1 MLRLCARHRDHVSK
15 DVAEYLGGSALIEG
29 RMTSVPAGLVML
41 RRGCA
46 EEVAV
51 LRYRLPLI
59 SMRFMC
65 ASNRK
70 AELSR
75 CSWEIHAP
83 QAR

>member
-1 MLRLCARHRDHVSK
+1 MLRLCARRRNHVSK

-51 LRYRLPLI
+51 LR
-59 SMRFMC
+59 
-65 ASNRK
+65 
-70 AELSR
+70 
-75 CSWEIHAP
+75 
-83 QAR
+83 